1 MTSLSLGC
9 PFKGSRYERVAVSF
23 RTLFSPSLNTAIS
36 LASHA
41 SIFSLI
47 FTIFA
52 KSFGLSASDIFA
64 GQKTGDLEMKMS
76 QNVPG

>member
-23 RTLFSPSLNTAIS
+23 RTLFSPSLNAAIS
-36 LASHA
+36 LASNT

-52 KSFGLSASDIFA
+52 KSFELNSF
-64 GQKTGDLEMKMS
+64 KLHTRTPFKMR
-76 QNVPG
+76 GR